1 MHVVLVEPE
10 IAPNTGNVARLC
22 AATRTTLHLVE
33 PLGFRLDDRR
43 LLRAGMDYWREVT
56 WHRWKDWPTFAEA
69 LPAGGRCWFVEQGG
83 GRHHAAVQYGA
94 EDYLVFGRETAGL
107 PRAILELA
115 RDRWLRIPMFN
126 PAARSL
132 NLANCVAVVLYE
144 ALRQQ
149 GFPGESHSGGPGLE
163 PGA

>member
-33 PLGFRLDDRR
+33 PLGFRLDDAQ
-43 LLRAGMDYWREVT
+43 LKRAGLDYWSHVDCR
-56 WHRWKDWPTFAEA
+56 RWPDWPTFSARRETTA
-69 LPAGGRCWFVEQGG
+69 RLWFLESGGPRLYTQADF
-83 GRHHAAVQYGA
+83 RA

-107 PRAILELA
+107 PAALLELHA
-115 RDRWLRIPMFN
+115 ATWLRIPMFN
-126 PAARSL
+126 PSVRSL
-132 NLANCVAVVLYE
+132 NLSNCVALVLFE

-149 GFPGESHSGGPGLE
+149 GFPGALWPTHS
-163 PGA
+163 